1 LHHRRTEDTGDARDA
16 GAATARRDSVRPI
29 QAAHPGVGIV
39 MAVTASAALISEL
52 DKVIKAGSASRQT
65 RILRQVTDLFRTA
78 VNRLDET
85 QTDVFDEVLARLIES
100 ADLESLTNLSV
111 ILSGIEMAP
120 RETVGRL
127 ASHEE
132 ASVAAPVLAN
142 SNRLSETHL
151 IEIARTRGRQHLLAI
166 SARRALDEMLTDAL
180 IRRGDSEVFKAL
192 AKNAGARFSE
202 TGYAVLVG
210 NAERDESLL
219 EGLGLRLDIP
229 AKLLRRVLGAATDAV
244 WARLSN
250 AARPVVRDRPQLSSV
265 AGAAA
270 SGPTDYSQAIEQM
283 VALNRAGKLNDSP
296 VNRFAIRGEYTHVV
310 SALSF
315 MTDVKV
321 EEIEPLIQSDR
332 LYGLIVACRAARLD
346 WATTSTIIRYRP
358 GCPVATRQELERA
371 QEIFEALLLSVAQWT
386 VRFGLA
392 RNTPEKIAQAA
403 RG

>member
-1 LHHRRTEDTGDARDA
+1 
-16 GAATARRDSVRPI
+16 
-29 QAAHPGVGIV
+29 
-39 MAVTASAALISEL
+39 MAVTAPAALIAEL
-52 DKVIKAGSASRQT
+52 DKVIKVGSASRQT
-65 RILRQVTDLFRTA
+65 RILRQVRDLFRTA
-78 VNRLDET
+78 VDRLDER
-85 QTDVFDEVLARLIES
+85 QTDVFDDVLIRLIES
-100 ADLESLTNLSV
+100 ADLQSLVDLSS
-111 ILSGIEMAP
+111 ILSAIELAP
-120 RETVGRL
+120 RETVCRL
-127 ASHEE
+127 AFHDD

-151 IEIARTRGRQHLLAI
+151 VEIAKTRGRQHLLAI
-166 SARRALDEMLTDAL
+166 SARRTLNEILTDAL
-180 IRRGDSEVFKAL
+180 IKRGDSEVFKTL
-192 AKNAGARFSE
+192 AQNAGARFSE
-202 TGYAVLVG
+202 TGYSVLVG

-229 AKLLRRVLGAATDAV
+229 AKLLRKLLGAATDAV

-250 AARPVVRDRPQLSSV
+250 ATRPVVRDRPQVPSAAS
-265 AGAAA
+265 AAA
-270 SGPTDYSQAIEQM
+270 SCPTDYAQAIEQM

-296 VNRFAIRGEYTHVV
+296 VNRFAIKGQYTQVV
-310 SALSF
+310 AALSF

-358 GCPVATRQELERA
+358 GCPVATQQELERA
-371 QEIFEALLLSVAQWT
+371 REIFEALLLSVAQWT

-392 RNTPEKIAQAA
+392 RDTSEKTALGG